1 MTSKNAPEDER
12 GTNWRSVGDGVMR
25 AYDETRDELADVYT
39 EARTATEIA
48 VRQRATA
55 WGWKTHIPLNFQW
68 MRLPLNVPALLIAGV
83 TTAMADDP
91 WYLLGRALP
100 ALVIGLILA
109 KTTLGG
115 IVRLAWRT
123 PGLGYL
129 LRVAATSTLWF
140 LLIALVIGYHRPAL
154 HYIFGV

>member
-1 MTSKNAPEDER
+1 MSSKNAPEDER
-12 GTNWRSVGDGVMR
+12 GIDWHSVSDGVMR

-68 MRLPLNVPALLIAGV
+68 MRLPLNVPALLIANV
-83 TTAMADDP
+83 ITAVADDP

-100 ALVIGLILA
+100 ALVIGLILT
-109 KTTLGG
+109 KTPLGG
-115 IVRLAWRT
+115 LVRLAWRT

-129 LRVAATSTLWF
+129 LRVAVTSTLWF
-140 LLIALVIGYHRPAL
+140 LLIALVIGYHRPVL
-154 HYIFGV
+154 HYLFGV

>member
-1 MTSKNAPEDER
+1 MSSKNAPEDER
-12 GTNWRSVGDGVMR
+12 GIDWHSVGDGVMR

-48 VRQRATA
+48 VRQRAAA

-68 MRLPLNVPALLIAGV
+68 MRLPLNVPALLIASV

-91 WYLLGRALP
+91 WVLLGWALL
-100 ALVIGLILA
+100 ALIIGLMFM
-109 KTTLGG
+109 GG
-115 IVRLAWRT
+115 LVRLALRT

-129 LRVAATSTLWF
+129 LRVVITSTAWF
-140 LLIALVIGYHRPAL
+140 LLIALVIGYGRLAL
-154 HYIFGV
+154 HYLFGV